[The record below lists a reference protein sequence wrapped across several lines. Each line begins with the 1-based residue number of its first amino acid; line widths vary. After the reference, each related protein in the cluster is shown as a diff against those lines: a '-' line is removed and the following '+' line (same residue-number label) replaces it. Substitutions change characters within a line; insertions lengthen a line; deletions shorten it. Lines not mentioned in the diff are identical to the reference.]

1 MGRKRRSAVRRR
13 AYGRRSRRPDAD
25 GGNVAQQDVEKVP
38 SGAFSTTQAENAISV
53 LLTKSIHYEVMIDF
67 GRPSM
72 GSSRLFFNS
81 LLDNSLLS
89 SYQSI
94 LID

>member
-1 MGRKRRSAVRRR
+1 MVAV
-13 AYGRRSRRPDAD
+13 AVGPMQTA
-25 GGNVAQQDVEKVP
+25 AMLQQDVEKVP

-81 LLDNSLLS
+81 LLEEAAA
-89 SYQSI
+89 
-94 LID
+94 